1 MKKTIIT
8 SILAFTIQNNTNAAV
23 VASHS
28 ASHSASHTASHV
40 AISAARINN
49 NTPKNNVNQAIIKQ
63 DTFSECYYSRK
74 YYKNVAR
81 EFCNIQYHSD
91 QYAFNGMSLNFGELE
106 DTKGK
111 FSNLSGI
118 ALKKQQISCFK
129 QYCNL

>member
-1 MKKTIIT
+1 MNKTIIT

-40 AISAARINN
+40 AISTARINN
-49 NTPKNNVNQAIIKQ
+49 NTPKNNVNQAVIKQ
-63 DTFSECYYSRK
+63 DTFSECYYSRT
-74 YYKNVAR
+74 YYKDVAR
-81 EFCNIQYHSD
+81 EFCNIRYYSD
-91 QYAFNGMSLNFGELE
+91 DNAFNGVSLIFGKLE

-118 ALKKQQISCFK
+118 DLKKQQISCFK

>member
-8 SILAFTIQNNTNAAV
+8 SILAFTIQNNANAVV

-49 NTPKNNVNQAIIKQ
+49 NTPKNNVNQAVVKQ
-63 DTFSECYYSRK
+63 DTFSECYYNRK
-74 YYKNVAR
+74 YYKDVAR
-81 EFCNIQYHSD
+81 KFCNIEYCSD
-91 QYAFNGMSLNFGELE
+91 EYAFNGISMHFGELE
-106 DTKGK
+106 DKKGK

-118 ALKKQQISCFK
+118 ALKKEQISCFK
-129 QYCNL
+129 QYCNF